1 MSATFSLAV
10 ADHERGAAAA
20 AMQGYRMAIREGGEQ
35 VAAAYSNLGMLLGSA
50 GRHAE
55 SVHASAA
62 AARAAPRNPTVL
74 YNLANARM
82 EAGMSAEASSGFQ
95 RVVHLA
101 RQHAPAYH
109 NLAILSHR
117 AGDAVSASGYFRAA
131 LACGDEALSA
141 IGGAAHVYANMA
153 AVGLLEGSDA
163 MEALAAHRQATARAP
178 GDAAAHVRLAERL
191 LDPPVTGAR
200 AAEAEAALVR
210 ALHLNPDDAHALNLL
225 GTLLQS
231 LPGRWAE
238 ARTAYRAAIAARP
251 RHGDAYH
258 NLGTVEQRLGRLDEA
273 RAMYGGALALAPSV
287 ANVYISLAS
296 LATRAESLPLLRQAI
311 ALQPTDPEGY
321 RRLSAALAPMP
332 LGASAPPPEADV
344 LEAIEVLSSAATFS
358 PSDARLYE
366 QRGKLRLSLA
376 ASWAQQAAADL
387 ANAASLQPG
396 SAEAHSTA
404 FLVHRLIRR
413 PRLAADAL
421 QDAWAAVRSLNASA
435 AGAAKDGSEDGVLGG
450 RGIRVDWANA
460 SVTLARRGYWVLDG
474 ALGSAS
480 SVALERDV
488 TQRLLPLMS
497 AGRVGP
503 GLESTGVRTDR
514 LWRHR
519 RDESSVLDPQA
530 AHIKALH
537 ALFDLVPLGLNA
549 LLPPSI
555 IAAAAEQQE
564 QQEQDQEQQQQQ
576 QQQQQQEEEQ
586 YCMDDSNTG
595 TGGGS
600 GCVERGVS
608 RAGSPLVGST
618 SVPAMLH
625 GPWALTRMEDLQ
637 FACYLPGGF
646 YKAHSDAQ
654 EIQSRRVLTA
664 IYYLNRD
671 WRAADGGRLR
681 LHDRLGQTIDI
692 DPVADRVVLFDS
704 RLEHEV
710 LPVNRHSA
718 TQANRRGG
726 KAKPKGR
733 ESPPRCAVTQWFQD
747 LAPPLLESAQ
757 GRSFRVVHQ

>member
-1 MSATFSLAV
+1 MSGTFSRAV

-82 EAGMSAEASSGFQ
+82 EAGMSAEASSGFK

-141 IGGAAHVYANMA
+141 IGGAAQVYANMA

-210 ALHLNPDDAHALNLL
+210 ALHLKPDDAHALNLL

-273 RAMYGGALALAPSV
+273 RAMYGGALALAPRV

-321 RRLSAALAPMP
+321 LRLSAALAPTP

-344 LEAIEVLSSAATFS
+344 LEAIAVLISAATFS
-358 PSDARLYE
+358 PSDARIYE

-387 ANAASLQPG
+387 ADAASLQPG
-396 SAEAHSTA
+396 SAQAHSTA
-404 FLVHRLIRR
+404 FLVHRLFRR

-421 QDAWAAVRSLNASA
+421 QAAWAAVRSLNDSA
-435 AGAAKDGSEDGVLGG
+435 AGAVKDGSEDGVLGG
-450 RGIRVDWANA
+450 RDIRVNWANA
-460 SVTLARRGYWVLDG
+460 SVTLASRGYWVLDG

-519 RDESSVLDPQA
+519 RDETSVLDPQA

-549 LLPPSI
+549 LRPPGTAAPVPSTV
-555 IAAAAEQQE
+555 AAAAEEQQQE
-564 QQEQDQEQQQQQ
+564 QQQEQFQH
-576 QQQQQQEEEQ
+576 
-586 YCMDDSNTG
+586 CVGDSSTRPG
-595 TGGGS
+595 SGS
-600 GCVERGVS
+600 GCVEHGVS
-608 RAGSPLVGST
+608 RAGSQLAGST
-618 SVPAMLH
+618 RVPAMLH
-625 GPWALTRMEDLQ
+625 GPWALTRVEDLQ

-654 EIQSRRVLTA
+654 EVQSRRLLTA

-681 LHDRLGQTIDI
+681 LHDRLGETIDI

-710 LPVNRHSA
+710 LPVNRLSA

-733 ESPPRCAVTQWFQD
+733 EPPPRCAVTQWFQD

-757 GRSFRVVHQ
+757 GRSFRGVQQ